1 MNFNKFV
8 KKMRDTPEYDILLEA
23 KEEQNLPLTSKEYL
37 AVFYANDLFDNKFKL
52 PQILKL
58 FPKEYWTIVGETLRG
73 RIKPEGICVAWR
85 NVGVWCNIADKY
97 NKAFVKDTDYLEAY
111 YPRINININS

>member
-1 MNFNKFV
+1 MLIKNRFKDYDCLYNKNISMDFNKFV
-8 KKMRDTPEYDILLEA
+8 RKMRGTPEYDILLEA

-58 FPKEYWTIVGETLRG
+58 FPKL
-73 RIKPEGICVAWR
+73 
-85 NVGVWCNIADKY
+85 
-97 NKAFVKDTDYLEAY
+97 
-111 YPRINININS
+111 